1 MKRKLPV
8 NESSSDSDE
17 SEVDSDE
24 EVFSFVVLFPFCVA
38 QYPIVIF
45 SC

>member
-24 EVFSFVVLFPFCVA
+24 EVFSFVVFFPFCVA

>member
-17 SEVDSDE
+17 NEIDSDE
-24 EVFSFVVLFPFCVA
+24 EVSSFILLFQSCVA
-38 QYPIVIF
+38 QYQIVIF